1 MPPLCIEYAK
11 SARAMCANKQCAKNI
26 DQGELRI
33 GTAKMMQLAGNDATS
48 FSYRHLCCFTKRQL
62 VSLTS
67 IDQLDG
73 FDDLDT
79 ADQTHAEDLVKGKLE
94 GKLELRGKL
103 GRVGA
108 AAPPSPTKK
117 KKASPAKSAA
127 SDSDDGGGGGA
138 GPPAKKKAKKDPL
151 APRQPKTAL
160 AYFKEHERASVKV
173 DRPGLSVKEINEE
186 LKKRWFELSDDDGR
200 KFRDLEKN
208 DVKRYLEDKKAYDDA
223 AAAALTAAAAAAAP
237 APAAPAQAA
246 APPPPALL
254 PVPAAPAADTRP
266 VCEYGAGCYRK
277 NPQHFKD
284 FRHPGSDP
292 PAPTPP
298 AVPMPVPAA
307 AAAAVPV
314 PATPDSPAMT
324 PTPAFAAVTLPPAAG
339 PSFPKCQWGSKCFRK
354 HKAEHRS
361 MYFHPDESDSESE

>member
-1 MPPLCIEYAK
+1 MPPLRIEYAK
-11 SARAMCANKQCAKNI
+11 SARALCANKQCAKNI
-26 DQGELRI
+26 DQGELRV

-67 IDQLDG
+67 IDQLEG
-73 FDDLDT
+73 FDDLDA
-79 ADQTHAEDLVKGKLE
+79 ADQPHAEDLVKGTLE
-94 GKLELRGKL
+94 GRLELRGKL

-117 KKASPAKSAA
+117 KKASPVKSAA
-127 SDSDDGGGGGA
+127 SDSDDDGGGGA

-173 DRPGLSVKEINEE
+173 DRPGLSVKEVNEE
-186 LKKRWFELSDDDGR
+186 LKKRWFDLSDDDGR

-223 AAAALTAAAAAAAP
+223 AAAALAAAAGAAAAAAAP
-237 APAAPAQAA
+237 PAPAGAA
-246 APPPPALL
+246 AGTLPPPPPAATATPALL
-254 PVPAAPAADTRP
+254 AVPAAPAADTRP

-292 PAPTPP
+292 PAPAPP
-298 AVPMPVPAA
+298 AVP

-339 PSFPKCQWGSKCFRK
+339 PSFPKCQWGSKCFRRN
-354 HKAEHRS
+354 KAEVCV
-361 MYFHPDESDSESE
+361 